1 MDENFFFWWTVAA
14 ARRGERLI
22 CIFMAESA
30 ELLLLTIGLE
40 NTFVRPGLKGCWET
54 IASGDHAEKT
64 NLSPSDGGK
73 MRKTYETKT
82 CELVWM
88 RAAGEY
94 PFATRPNVCVCS
106 APRQQTKHAFFLKGE
121 EVCRVWLNNDKK
133 KIFIFLNVRHQIQC
147 FNLHF
152 GDLTVMM

>member
-94 PFATRPNVCVCS
+94 PFATRPNVCVFSSSTANQACL
-106 APRQQTKHAFFLKGE
+106 FFKRGRSLSGLVK
-121 EVCRVWLNNDKK
+121 
-133 KIFIFLNVRHQIQC
+133 
-147 FNLHF
+147 
-152 GDLTVMM
+152 

>member
-1 MDENFFFWWTVAA
+1 MKTFFFWWTVAA
-14 ARRGERLI
+14 VRRGERLI

-94 PFATRPNVCVCS
+94 PFATRPNARVCS
-106 APRQQTKHAFFLKGE
+106 APQQQTKHAFFLK
-121 EVCRVWLNNDKK
+121 KK
-133 KIFIFLNVRHQIQC
+133 FVG
-147 FNLHF
+147 F
-152 GDLTVMM
+152 GSIMKTKKSLYSSM